1 MEFTTANRLPGMF
14 SRGEYVEA
22 GGLMSYGV
30 DITDLF
36 RRSAAFV
43 QRILNGTSP
52 AEIPVEQPTR
62 FEFHLNLKTAAEF
75 GISLPPRLL
84 ERADRV
90 IE

>member
-1 MEFTTANRLPGMF
+1 
-14 SRGEYVEA
+14 
-22 GGLMSYGV
+22 MSYGV
-30 DITDLF
+30 EITDLF